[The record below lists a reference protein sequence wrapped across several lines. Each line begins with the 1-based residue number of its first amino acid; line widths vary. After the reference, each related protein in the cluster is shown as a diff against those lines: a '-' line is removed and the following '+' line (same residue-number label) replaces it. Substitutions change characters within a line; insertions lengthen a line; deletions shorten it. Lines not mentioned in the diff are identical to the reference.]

1 MHQKALLWLLRPT
14 ASGVQVGIFRLIP
27 KRGSGW
33 HPITGKIEDGED
45 VREGM
50 IREFT
55 EETGGIETAD
65 SRSFIDLGLSQN
77 FMGRFGEAE
86 EHAFALE
93 ISDASW
99 RPVLDPKE
107 HTRFEW
113 VPPSDALERL
123 EHEFH
128 REALFAALKYS
139 EQKLQSLLDLEW
151 DRFLNF
157 ASLEASS
164 IPAQDQIS
172 SLIHP
177 ATWAATAERADFL
190 QEQVMELTPV
200 VDKAALWGPLSGLD
214 LVGPQLEI
222 LRKGG
227 VLEARSLHR
236 LRQWLAGIES
246 WCQFPRDSLGR
257 LFKNDLARLFDPY
270 EILRSLDRLLTSE
283 GNISETASPE
293 MQRVCSEIRSIEAKM
308 ADRIDSLMRDYS
320 AKGWLQERIIDKREG
335 HWVVPVK
342 TSELKHIEGR
352 AVEHSVSKQ
361 TIYVQPKE
369 LESLELEL
377 RSLSARRAEEEFR
390 LLQEA
395 SLRIAPFADEI
406 EVSIEILIEWDT
418 VHARAKVAQRVE
430 GKRVHV
436 VKTREFFLDDT
447 AHPLLYLSLD
457 SNQIVR
463 NTLEIRPPH
472 ALLLISGPNTGGK
485 TVFLKTVAFA
495 AICARTGFF
504 LPGRGTHT
512 IPFFR
517 NVMTDVG
524 DPQSMEQHLSSF
536 SGHILKMKSVL
547 ESSSDEDLI
556 LLDELNSATDPEEGA
571 ALSQAILDT
580 LLSRMAPSGTSF
592 IVATTHDPRLK
603 INALKDERVLNASI
617 LFDEETL
624 SPTYSLV
631 YGTPGRSRA
640 IDTARRLGLPKDVIA
655 RAIDY
660 LGSEKV
666 RFEETI
672 AGLQTELKGAETK
685 RREADTALAAAK
697 ALESEWERKIKEE
710 VTAAVEKTRQ
720 KLKQVLELAQLEMRD
735 TLRSLQGVRTVK
747 DVEAVRAKL
756 SDTVVQTDARLQS
769 EVPDSDVVQPAVH
782 FEVGMWVRVPKW
794 KNVGEIT
801 EWDGSKA
808 RVVLGAQKKAGSM
821 GQAFVVTVFP
831 VEMER
836 LSDVELKQIDRTK
849 DAGKKK
855 AVTVAVDA
863 PMTAPE
869 LDLRGKRFEEA
880 MMEFDAFLDRAFR
893 SGRAEVTIIHGIGT
907 GALRTGIRDRLNGVS
922 YVTAIEDAG
931 RGSSDGATRVRFR

>member
-1 MHQKALLWLLRPT
+1 MHQKALIWLLRPT
-14 ASGVQVGIFRLIP
+14 ASGVQVGLFRLIP

-33 HPITGKIEDGED
+33 HPITGTIDAGETS
-45 VREGM
+45 RTGAF
-50 IREFT
+50 REFS
-55 EETGGIETAD
+55 EETGGHEEIHE
-65 SRSFIDLGLSQN
+65 RDLVELGFTQN
-77 FMGRFGEAE
+77 YEGRFGPIA
-86 EHAFALE
+86 EHAFVLE
-93 ISDASW
+93 LSDPSW

-113 VPPSDALERL
+113 VSPNEASEKL
-123 EHEFH
+123 EHDFH
-128 REALFAALKYS
+128 RETLFAALKWS

-157 ASLEASS
+157 AALEARS

-177 ATWAATAERADFL
+177 AAWATSAERADLL
-190 QEQVMELTPV
+190 QEQVVELAPV
-200 VDKAALWGPLSGLD
+200 VEKAALWGPLSGLD
-214 LVGPQLEI
+214 HVATQTEI

-227 VLEARSLHR
+227 VLDARSLHR
-236 LRQWLAGIES
+236 IRQWLSGIES
-246 WCQFPRDSLGR
+246 WCQFSRDGLGR
-257 LFKNDLARLFDPY
+257 LFKNDLTRLFDPY

-283 GNISETASPE
+283 GDVSETASPE
-293 MQRVCSEIRSIEAKM
+293 MQRVCAEIRSVEARM
-308 ADRIDSLMRDYS
+308 SDRIDSLMRDYS
-320 AKGWLQERIIDKREG
+320 AKGWLQERIVDKREG
-335 HWVVPVK
+335 RWVVPVK

-361 TIYVQPKE
+361 TIYVQPRE
-369 LESLELEL
+369 VEGLELEL
-377 RSLSARRAEEEFR
+377 RSLHARRSEEEFR

-395 SLRIAPFADEI
+395 SLRVAPHVDEI
-406 EVSIEILIEWDT
+406 ELSINILIFWDG
-418 VHARAKVAQRVE
+418 VHARAKVAQRME
-430 GKRVHV
+430 GKRIQV
-436 VKTREFFLDDT
+436 VKHREFFLDDT
-447 AHPLLYLSLD
+447 AHPLLYLSVD
-457 SNQIVR
+457 PIEVVR
-463 NTLEIRPPH
+463 NTLEVHAPH

-485 TVFLKTVAFA
+485 TVFLKTIAYA
-495 AICARTGFF
+495 AMFARTGFF
-504 LPGRGTHT
+504 LPGRGSHT
-512 IPFFR
+512 VPFLK
-517 NVMTDVG
+517 NIMTDVG

-624 SPTYSLV
+624 SPTYSLIF
-631 YGTPGRSRA
+631 GTPGRSRA
-640 IDTARRLGLPKDVIA
+640 IDTARRLGLPADVIE
-655 RAIDY
+655 RAIEY

-672 AGLQTELKGAETK
+672 AGLQTELSAAELK
-685 RREADTALAAAK
+685 RREADVALASAK
-697 ALESEWERKIKEE
+697 ALEVEWTRKIKEE
-710 VTAAVEKTRQ
+710 VNSAVEKTRQ

-747 DVEAVRAKL
+747 DVEAIRAKL
-756 SDTVVQTDARLQS
+756 SDTVIQTDTRLQN
-769 EVPDSDVVQPAVH
+769 ELPDADLVQPAAH

-794 KNVGEIT
+794 KNVGEIN

-836 LSDVELKQIDRTK
+836 LTEVELKQIDRSKAT
-849 DAGKKK
+849 GQKK

-863 PMTAPE
+863 PMTAAE

-893 SGRAEVTIIHGIGT
+893 SGRSEVTIIHGIGT
-907 GALRTGIRDRLNGVS
+907 GALRTGIRDRLNGVN

>member
-1 MHQKALLWLLRPT
+1 MHQKALIWLLRPT
-14 ASGVQVGIFRLIP
+14 SSGVQVGLFRLIP

-33 HPITGKIEDGED
+33 HPITGSIDANEPLRSGAF
-45 VREGM
+45 
-50 IREFT
+50 REFT
-55 EETGGIETAD
+55 EETGGHEEIKEQ
-65 SRSFIDLGLSQN
+65 DLVELGFTQTYLSK
-77 FMGRFGEAE
+77 FGEAE
-86 EHAFALE
+86 EHAFVLE
-93 ISDASW
+93 IANASW
-99 RPVLDPKE
+99 RPTLDPKE

-113 VPPSDALERL
+113 VSPSEASEKL
-123 EHEFH
+123 EHDFH
-128 REALFAALKYS
+128 RETLFAAVKWS

-157 ASLEASS
+157 AALEARS
-164 IPAQDQIS
+164 IPAQDFIS

-177 ATWAATAERADFL
+177 ATWAHSAERADVL
-190 QEQVMELTPV
+190 QEQVIELAPV
-200 VDKAALWGPLSGLD
+200 VEKAALWGPLNALD
-214 LVGPQLEI
+214 HVDAQLEV

-227 VLEARSLHR
+227 VLDARSLHR
-236 LRQWLAGIES
+236 IRQWLSGIES
-246 WCQFPRDSLGR
+246 WCQFPRDALGR
-257 LFKNDLARLFDPY
+257 MFKADLTRLFDPY
-270 EILRSLDRLLTSE
+270 ELLRLLDRLLTPE
-283 GNISETASPE
+283 GNVSEAASPE
-293 MQRVCSEIRSIEAKM
+293 MQRVCAEIRSVESRM
-308 ADRIDSLMRDYS
+308 SDRIDSLMRDYS
-320 AKGWLQERIIDKREG
+320 AKGWLQERIVDKREG
-335 HWVVPVK
+335 RWVVPVK
-342 TSELKHIEGR
+342 TSELKHVEGR

-369 LESLELEL
+369 VETLELEL
-377 RSLSARRAEEEFR
+377 RSLHARRSEEEFR

-395 SLRIAPFADEI
+395 SFKVAPHVDEI
-406 EVSIEILIEWDT
+406 GASIEILIVWDV
-418 VHARAKVAQRVE
+418 VHARAKVAQRME
-430 GKRVHV
+430 GKRIHV
-436 VKTREFFLDDT
+436 VKHREFFLDDT
-447 AHPLLYLSLD
+447 AHPLLYLNAD
-457 SNQIVR
+457 PINVVR
-463 NTLEIRPPH
+463 NTLEVRAPH

-485 TVFLKTVAFA
+485 TVFLKTIAYA
-495 AICARTGFF
+495 AMCARTGFL

-512 IPFFR
+512 VPFLR
-517 NVMTDVG
+517 NIMTDVG

-580 LLSRMAPSGTSF
+580 LLSRMAPNGTSF

-624 SPTYSLV
+624 SPTYSLIF
-631 YGTPGRSRA
+631 GTPGRSRA
-640 IDTARRLGLPKDVIA
+640 IDTARRLGLPADVIA

-672 AGLQTELKGAETK
+672 AGLQNELKAAEVK
-685 RREADTALAAAK
+685 RREADTALEAAK
-697 ALESEWERKIKEE
+697 ALEVEWARKIKEE
-710 VTAAVEKTRQ
+710 VNAAVEKTRQ

-735 TLRSLQGVRTVK
+735 TLKSLQGVRTVK
-747 DVEAVRAKL
+747 DLETVRAKL
-756 SDTVVQTDARLQS
+756 SDTVVQTDVRLQS
-769 EVPDSDVVQPAVH
+769 EAPDAGVVQSTAN

-801 EWDGSKA
+801 EWDGTKA
-808 RVVLGAQKKAGSM
+808 RVVLGAQKKVGTM

-836 LSDVELKQIDRTK
+836 LTEVELKQIDRTK
-849 DAGKKK
+849 ESGKKK

-863 PMTAPE
+863 PMTAAE

-893 SGRAEVTIIHGIGT
+893 SGRSEVTIIHGIGT